1 MSRER
6 MLAKRVTR
14 NGCVEVVA
22 AKFMRKKALQVLF
35 EWQVEILQ
43 AVLSQEIGLQ
53 LGTEAGFPFFQQ
65 SWVGLLPRI
74 PTWLVQT

>member
-1 MSRER
+1 M
-6 MLAKRVTR
+6 
-14 NGCVEVVA
+14 A
-22 AKFMRKKALQVLF
+22 AKFMRKNALRVLF